1 MGTTKPTPVNNL
13 QFAEQLQAISWFNQ
27 MTEVTEKLYAR
38 EEQLA
43 RAEQKIEALIKVGD
57 YVVRLHKMAPLS
69 DSLANLIIEDW
80 EKTKI
85 L

>member
-1 MGTTKPTPVNNL
+1 MGTTKPTLVNDL

-27 MTEVTEKLYAR
+27 MTEVTKKLYER

-43 RAEQKIEALIKVGD
+43 LAEQKIKELIRIGD
-57 YVVRLHKMAPLS
+57 YVVRLYKITPLN
-69 DSLANLIIEDW
+69 DSLANIIIEDW
-80 EKTKI
+80 EKIKT